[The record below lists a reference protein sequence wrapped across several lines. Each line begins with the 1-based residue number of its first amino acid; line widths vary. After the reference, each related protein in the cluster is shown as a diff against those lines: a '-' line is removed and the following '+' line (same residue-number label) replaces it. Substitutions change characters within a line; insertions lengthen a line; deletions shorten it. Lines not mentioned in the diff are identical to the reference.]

1 MEKNRLARLWRCQR
15 AWGLNFSLRLMHLM
29 FTSQMML
36 QHPKRRYWQNFH
48 LLEWVCCCIH
58 FHFRICVLLLCV
70 CLFVFKNIFC
80 NSFVFEQYLLYFSAM
95 YEYIDALYYEE
106 NQQDSGWI
114 WYVFVG
120 CSEWFVKHKLL
131 FVHCLS
137 TEIVSNRLD
146 GKRTMFECHEQIDI
160 IVTSVEI

>member
-1 MEKNRLARLWRCQR
+1 
-15 AWGLNFSLRLMHLM
+15 
-29 FTSQMML
+29 
-36 QHPKRRYWQNFH
+36 
-48 LLEWVCCCIH
+48 
-58 FHFRICVLLLCV
+58 
-70 CLFVFKNIFC
+70 
-80 NSFVFEQYLLYFSAM
+80 M